1 MNGKPT
7 RKEITEAIDTLKDT
21 PIAVLQQ
28 YQSGLEQLLTKLKR
42 ELEKGAS
49 FRANQK
55 EEPLSR
61 WDQER
66 LKAEQRK
73 KELEER
79 VNRIMRETENLMLKE
94 YQGSEIVRPSVAAK
108 AAYYRTKMLG
118 GNMTAVSKAHAGLGA
133 IPASSENL
141 GHGESLLPTN
151 LSRELLTEPV
161 EENSL
166 RRIEPISQIRGLEEP
181 KIDFAIEDATLDDVT
196 DEDTANEIKMTGD
209 TVSYGRFKTKIVA
222 TVKDTVLYGTDL
234 ELVSNV
240 EAALRSG
247 LAIKEKINAFRTA
260 ADGTHDH
267 MSFYLNGIKE
277 VEGPNMVQA
286 VINAW
291 ADLPEAFSG
300 NACAVM
306 RKQDYYSSIQTLANG
321 ATSLW
326 GANPEDVVGIP
337 VIFND
342 RAVTPVV
349 GDFRYARQNYDIGAI
364 LDTDKDAKKGE
375 YYFVL
380 TAWGDHRI
388 RIKNAFRLAKVTEGA
403 AG

>member
-1 MNGKPT
+1 MNRKPT
-7 RKEITEAIDTLKDT
+7 RKEITEAIDTLKDV

-28 YQSGLEQLLTKLKR
+28 YQSELERLLPKLKR
-42 ELEKGAS
+42 ELEKGAL
-49 FRANQK
+49 FRVNQK

-66 LKAEQRK
+66 LKAEQHK

-79 VNRIMRETENLMLKE
+79 TNIIMRETENLMHKE

-108 AAYYRTKMLG
+108 AAYYRMKMFG
-118 GNMTAVSKAHAGLGA
+118 GDMTAVSKAYAGLGA
-133 IPASSENL
+133 IPANSENL

-166 RRIEPISQIRGLEEP
+166 RRIEPISQIRGLEEA
-181 KIDFAIEDATLDDVT
+181 KIDFAIEDASLEDVT
-196 DEDTANEIKMTGD
+196 DEETAREIEMTGD
-209 TVSYGRFKTKIVA
+209 TIAYGRFKTKIVA

-247 LAIKEKINAFRTA
+247 LAIKEKINAFRTVT
-260 ADGTHDH
+260 DGTHDH

-300 NACAVM
+300 NAAVVM

-326 GANPEDVVGIP
+326 GENPEDVVGIP

-349 GDFRYARQNYDIGAI
+349 GDFRYARQNYDVGAI

-388 RIKNAFRLAKVTEGA
+388 RIKNAFRLAKVNEGA